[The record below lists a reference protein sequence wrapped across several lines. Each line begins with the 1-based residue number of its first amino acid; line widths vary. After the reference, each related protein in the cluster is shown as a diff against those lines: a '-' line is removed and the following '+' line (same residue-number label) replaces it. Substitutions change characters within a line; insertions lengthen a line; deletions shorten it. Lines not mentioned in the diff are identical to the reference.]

1 MLINFTRNYQFN
13 TRLKLNNKNIEMVQN
28 MKILG
33 TIVNDTLTWD
43 QNCAHLIRKVN
54 SRMALIRRA
63 KEFGA
68 TKKELVHFWIVFCR
82 GTIEQ
87 SCSVWDGSLT
97 QENCQDLERTQKTFA
112 KLVLGKKYS
121 NYEDALIKL
130 NLHSLSKRRKKLCL
144 NFAKSGVR
152 NNTMRDLLQRKKKN
166 HSMKM
171 RKVETHNVEVT
182 NTERYGRSAVPHMQS
197 LLNADHSN

>member
-1 MLINFTRNYQFN
+1 
-13 TRLKLNNKNIEMVQN
+13 

-43 QNCAHLIRKVN
+43 QNCAHLIKKVN

-171 RKVETHNVEVT
+171 RKVQTHKIEVT

-197 LLNADHSN
+197 LLNAHHSN